1 MRLAPLLLTI
11 LAIALA
17 VAPAA
22 SADKPFRDV
31 SPQGDVNL
39 DDLCAFPV
47 LGHVDGNEINIIFV
61 GKGGDAVKQ
70 IVVFPGNRLTFT
82 NTDTGASITVQGT
95 GSTQRRVNPDGT
107 LAVKLTGHIF
117 MTSNPLT
124 GEPGLWYFNGH
135 ASATTDADENILS
148 VDGISGNDIVNLC
161 DQIAS

>member
-1 MRLAPLLLTI
+1 VRLVPLLLSI
-11 LAIALA
+11 FAIALA
-17 VAPAA
+17 VVPAA
-22 SADKPFRDV
+22 TADKPHREV
-31 SPQGDVNL
+31 SPQGDANF
-39 DDLCAFPV
+39 DDQCAFPV
-47 LGHVDGNEINIIFV
+47 LGHIDGNEANTIFF

-95 GSTQRRVNPDGT
+95 GSTQKRLNPDGT

-117 MTSNPLT
+117 MPANPFT

-135 ASATTDADENILS
+135 ASATVDADENILS

-161 DQIAS
+161 DQLAP